1 MCREREV
8 IRLIT
13 SGIVHKVLYQGIV
26 SELQRSIIMT
36 NKARLYAR
44 RREMYRLHVQKMNT
58 TEILD
63 KLSAKYN
70 ISKQALWQDWQK
82 RTCWVYDVFDL
93 EPARAQM

>member
-1 MCREREV
+1 
-8 IRLIT
+8 
-13 SGIVHKVLYQGIV
+13 
-26 SELQRSIIMT
+26 MT

-82 RTCWVYDVFDL
+82 RTHWVYDVFDL

>member
-1 MCREREV
+1 MR
-8 IRLIT
+8 
-13 SGIVHKVLYQGIV
+13 
-26 SELQRSIIMT
+26 ELQRSIIMT

-93 EPARAQM
+93 EPARGDIEMDSPLH